1 MVEVRGSAVPLKVLR
16 VLSWGELDRIER
28 EVGRKGDVLFVIN
41 PAGAGKA
48 IAEELVEK
56 GIRAI
61 ITEKPLPEVVK
72 EVLRE
77 AHLPFFTSEELDV
90 KRVDEFA
97 VVERET
103 LEKAIEELLKRW
115 EEEDRER
122 EAEKLLRLVEE
133 YRIERARELERKAR
147 EELEGRSGGRGKG
160 FKL

>member
-1 MVEVRGSAVPLKVLR
+1 M
-16 VLSWGELDRIER
+16 
-28 EVGRKGDVLFVIN
+28 
-41 PAGAGKA
+41 
-48 IAEELVEK
+48 
-56 GIRAI
+56 
-61 ITEKPLPEVVK
+61 K

-133 YRIERARELERKAR
+133 YRIERARELERKAM
-147 EELEGRSGGRGKG
+147 EELEGGEKRRKREG
-160 FKL
+160 F